1 MRRSIATVC
10 LSGTLEDKLE
20 AIAAARFDGVEIFEN
35 DLIYFDGSPRDVRR
49 MAADL
54 GLSIDL
60 YQPFRDFEGV
70 SDTRFKR
77 NLERIERK
85 FDLMEEL
92 GTNALLVCSNVSP
105 DTIDD
110 DARAAAQLHELAER
124 AAKRNILVGY
134 EALAWGTHVNR
145 YGHAWSLVKKV
156 DHPHLGVL
164 LDSFHILSRGD
175 DPAGIADIPGDKIA
189 FLQLADAPYLAMDVL
204 QWSRHY
210 RCFPG
215 QGQFDLAR
223 FMEYV
228 LLAGYSGPLSLEV
241 FNDVFREAPNRRT
254 AVDAMQSLLFLEEQA
269 RNRLLKP
276 TGADAALDA
285 RRAQAAEQVE
295 LFAPPPAGTL
305 DGVSFIEFAVD
316 EAAAE
321 ALGKTLASFGF
332 RKVGRHR
339 SKQVFLYRQ
348 GEINLILNAEP
359 DSFARRH
366 FTDHGTSI
374 CALSLRADNPSRVLN
389 RAVALLCPR
398 HEGKVGPN
406 ERKIPA
412 VQAPDGSLFYFVAA
426 EGQGGDPYRT
436 DFLLEEEGRPE
447 GVGLLEVDHVAQGLP
462 LEQLDTWVLFYRAV
476 LGMNP
481 GDSLE
486 LSDPQGLIRTR
497 GIASENRRVRFVL
510 NMSQSR
516 STQTARTADTL
527 AGSSVHHI
535 AFNCA
540 HLMATV
546 EAMRAQG
553 VAFVPL
559 SPNYY
564 DDLPTRFE
572 LDDAFVARLRELGI
586 LYDRSAEGAYLHI
599 YTEAFEDRFFFEF
612 VQRIDGYDA
621 YGAGNAPVRMASQAR
636 RQKIARA

>member
-1 MRRSIATVC
+1 MRRAIATVC

-35 DLIYFDGSPRDVRR
+35 DLIYFDGRPRDVRR

-54 GLSIDL
+54 GLTIDL

-70 SDTRFKR
+70 DDARFKR
-77 NLERIERK
+77 NLDRIERK
-85 FDLMEEL
+85 FDVMEEL
-92 GTNALLVCSNVSP
+92 GTSSLLVCSNVSP
-105 DTIDD
+105 DTIPDD
-110 DARAAAQLHELAER
+110 ERIAAQLQVLAER

-134 EALAWGTHVNR
+134 EALAWGAHVNR

-189 FLQLADAPYLAMDVL
+189 FLQLADAPYMAMDVL

-228 LLAGYSGPLSLEV
+228 LLAGYNGPLSLEV
-241 FNDVFREAPNRRT
+241 FNDVFREAPNRRN
-254 AVDAMQSLLFLEEQA
+254 ALDAMQSLLFLEEQT
-269 RNRLLKP
+269 RQRLLTP
-276 TGADAALDA
+276 TATDAVLDA
-285 RRAQAAEQVE
+285 RRAQVVEEVE
-295 LFAPPPAGTL
+295 LFAPPPAGKL
-305 DGVSFIEFAVD
+305 DGLSFIEFAVD

-321 ALGKTLASFGF
+321 ALGALLLSFGF
-332 RKVGRHR
+332 AKAGRHR

-348 GEINLILNAEP
+348 GGINLILNAEP
-359 DSFARRH
+359 DSFARQH
-366 FTDHGTSI
+366 FADHGTSI
-374 CALSLRADNPSRVLN
+374 CALSLRSESPTRALN

-398 HEGKVGPN
+398 YEGKVGPN
-406 ERKIPA
+406 ELKIPA
-412 VQAPDGSLFYFVAA
+412 VQAPDGSLFYFVPADA
-426 EGQGGDPYRT
+426 QEGDPYRT
-436 DFLLEEEGRPE
+436 DFILEAEDSPQ
-447 GVGLLEVDHVAQGLP
+447 GVGLLKVDHVAQGLSV
-462 LEQLDTWVLFYRAV
+462 EQLDTWILFYRAV

-486 LSDPQGLIRTR
+486 LTDPQGIIRTR

-516 STQTARTADTL
+516 STLTARTVDTL

-540 HLMATV
+540 DLMATV
-546 EAMRAQG
+546 AALRARG

-572 LDDAFVARLRELGI
+572 LDDAFVARLQELGI
-586 LYDRSAEGAYLHI
+586 LYDRNAEGEYLHI
-599 YTEAFEDRFFFEF
+599 YTEPFQDRFFFEF
-612 VQRIDGYDA
+612 VQRIDRYDA
-621 YGAGNAPVRMASQAR
+621 YGASNAPVRMASQAQR
-636 RQKIARA
+636 RRVARG

>member
-1 MRRSIATVC
+1 MRRAIATVC

-35 DLIYFDGSPRDVRR
+35 DLIYFDGRPQDVRR

-54 GLSIDL
+54 GLTIDL

-70 SDTRFKR
+70 DDARFKR
-77 NLERIERK
+77 NLDRIERK

-92 GTNALLVCSNVSP
+92 GTSSLLVCSNVSP
-105 DTIDD
+105 DTIADD
-110 DARAAAQLHELAER
+110 ERAAAQLHVLAER
-124 AAKRNILVGY
+124 AAKRNILAGY

-189 FLQLADAPYLAMDVL
+189 FLQLADAPYMAMDVL

-228 LLAGYSGPLSLEV
+228 LLSGYNGPLSLEV
-241 FNDVFREAPNRRT
+241 FNDVFREAPNRRN
-254 AVDAMQSLLFLEEQA
+254 ALDAMQSLLFLEEQT
-269 RNRLLKP
+269 RQRLLTP
-276 TGADAALDA
+276 TGTDAALDT
-285 RRAQAAEQVE
+285 RRARVVEEVE
-295 LFAPPPAGTL
+295 LFAPPPAGKL

-321 ALGKTLASFGF
+321 ALGALLLGFGF
-332 RKVGRHR
+332 RKAGRHR

-348 GEINLILNAEP
+348 GGINLILNAEP
-359 DSFARRH
+359 GSFARQH
-366 FTDHGTSI
+366 FADHGTSI
-374 CALSLRADNPSRVLN
+374 CALSLRSASPTGALN

-398 HEGKVGPN
+398 YEGKVGPN
-406 ERKIPA
+406 ELKIPA
-412 VQAPDGSLFYFVAA
+412 VEAPDGSLFYFVPAD
-426 EGQGGDPYRT
+426 EQEGDPYRT
-436 DFLLEEEGRPE
+436 DFILEGDGDTG
-447 GVGLLEVDHVAQGLP
+447 GVGLLEVDHVAQGLSV
-462 LEQLDTWVLFYRAV
+462 EQLDTWILFYRAV

-486 LSDPQGLIRTR
+486 LTDPQGIIRTR

-516 STQTARTADTL
+516 STLTARTVDTL

-540 HLMATV
+540 DLMATV
-546 EAMRAQG
+546 AALRARG

-572 LDDAFVARLRELGI
+572 LDDAFVARLQELGI
-586 LYDRSAEGAYLHI
+586 LYDRNADGEYLHI
-599 YTEAFEDRFFFEF
+599 YTEPFQDRFFFEF

-621 YGAGNAPVRMASQAR
+621 YGASNAPVRMASQVQR
-636 RQKIARA
+636 KRAAKG